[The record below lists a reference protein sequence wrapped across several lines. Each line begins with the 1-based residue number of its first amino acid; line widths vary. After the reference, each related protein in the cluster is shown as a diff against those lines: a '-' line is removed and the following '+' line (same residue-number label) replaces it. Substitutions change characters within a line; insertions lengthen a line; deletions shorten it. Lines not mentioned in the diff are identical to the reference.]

1 MQQVRSEHESSMA
14 RWAKRLDKGQ
24 SGRYVYRLAEPPSP
38 SALAAIQAA
47 GAALLLT
54 LINARRPKSD
64 QGAEQ
69 LHSRSETRKAPD
81 DTGWGKLLQA
91 NTVVKAGMEIGFWTF
106 LANSATISAFEHT
119 PASRGAFLIR
129 QARF

>member
-1 MQQVRSEHESSMA
+1 MA
-14 RWAKRLDKGQ
+14 RWARPLEQGQ

-54 LINARRPKSD
+54 LFNARRPEAD
-64 QGAEQ
+64 QGGKQ
-69 LHSRSETRKAPD
+69 LPSRSESGKAPD
-81 DTGWGKLLQA
+81 DTGWGQLLQVD
-91 NTVVKAGMEIGFWTF
+91 NVIKAGTEIGFWTF

-129 QARF
+129 QAPL